1 MLTNWLGLCA
11 SSQLATTASAPP
23 TAVRPEMIGNAC
35 AMLITVLRG
44 AEVAKADRTK
54 VDELRGKVV
63 GPLKGCAEVIAEE
76 KNEGLKRT
84 VVRCLEV
91 VEA

>member
-11 SSQLATTASAPP
+11 SSKLATTASAPP
-23 TAVRPEMIGNAC
+23 TAVRPEMVGNAC
-35 AMLITVLRG
+35 ALLITVLRG
-44 AEVAKADRTK
+44 AEVAKAERSK

-63 GPLKGCAEVIAEE
+63 GPLKGSVEVMAEE

-84 VVRCLEV
+84 VARCLEV